1 MLLLIW
7 GSFWIPVAEA
17 RENRA
22 IKAIAFDAFP
32 IFDPRPI
39 EAAAVDMF
47 PEKGKEL
54 VRLWRS
60 RQFEYQWLRAL
71 GGQYRD
77 FQGITE
83 DALAFAAAQLDLP
96 LTEDARRKLMAPYA
110 GLSAWPDAKAALSKL
125 KADGYKVV
133 FLSNMTGEMLRSGLA
148 ASGLE
153 DVFDGVYSTDS
164 KGTFKPSPQAYQI
177 ALEELNLARE
187 EILFVAFAGWD
198 AAGAKWFGYP
208 TFWVNRAGGALEE
221 LGTAPDG
228 SGRDLQA
235 LLDFLEIKSKAN
247 GEYAEHGAAVAA
259 PHSTTIQ

>member
-1 MLLLIW
+1 MRSTAIFPMTKVLMLLAIW
-7 GSFWIPVAEA
+7 GSLGIPGAEA
-17 RENRA
+17 SGKKA

-39 EAAAVDMF
+39 EAVALELF

-54 VRLWRS
+54 MRLWRS

-96 LTEDARRKLMAPYA
+96 LTEEARRKLMAPYA
-110 GLSAWPDAKAALSKL
+110 GLSAWPDAKAALNKL
-125 KADGYKVV
+125 KADGYKIV

-148 ASGLE
+148 ASRLE

-164 KGTFKPSPQAYQI
+164 RKTFKPSPQAYQI
-177 ALEELNLARE
+177 ALDELHLSRE
-187 EILFVAFAGWD
+187 DILFVAFAGWD

-208 TFWVNRAGGALEE
+208 VFWVNRSGGAMEE
-221 LGTAPDG
+221 LGSAPDG
-228 SGRDLQA
+228 TGRDLQA
-235 LLDFLEIKSKAN
+235 LLDFLEDDSKAN
-247 GEYAEHGAAVAA
+247 GE
-259 PHSTTIQ
+259 